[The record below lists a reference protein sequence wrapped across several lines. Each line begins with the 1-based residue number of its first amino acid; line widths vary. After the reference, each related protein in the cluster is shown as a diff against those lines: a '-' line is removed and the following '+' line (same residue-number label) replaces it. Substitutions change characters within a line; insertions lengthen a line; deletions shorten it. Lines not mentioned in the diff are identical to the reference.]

1 MIEMLLALP
10 LVLVAATAHADPDPC
25 TAAAMHLTQV
35 TEVAPVIVGP
45 TCQIRSDDGMIDR
58 KQLRK
63 TFPSVSTEYGSAE
76 LTLPITSAKELAA
89 AVTCDGPL
97 PKIDFKKQRAWV
109 LVRDHLRSGS
119 TEIVRGFDDGHT
131 LVLAD
136 RTRQG
141 CVGGARYTYDRFLT
155 TTIVVAPADR
165 AAQRRVCFVPQS
177 PCARNPK

>member
-10 LVLVAATAHADPDPC
+10 LVLVAATAQADPDPC
-25 TAAAMHLTQV
+25 TAAAMHLTKV
-35 TEVAPVIVGP
+35 TEVAPQFVGA
-45 TCQIRSDDGMIDR
+45 TCQIRTDDGMIDR
-58 KQLRK
+58 RRLRK

-97 PKIDFKKQRAWV
+97 PKIDFKTQRAWIV
-109 LVRDHLRSGS
+109 VRDHLRSGS
-119 TEIVRGFDDGHT
+119 TAIVRGFDDGHT

-141 CVGGARYTYDRFLT
+141 CTGGARYTFDRYLT

-165 AAQRRVCFVPQS
+165 TVERRVCLVSQE
-177 PCARNPK
+177 PCPRNPK